1 MSSTIDRS
9 STAPRPIHFCQDLML
24 NRSLIAS
31 SIHRA
36 VFYIKRMGVLHLS
49 FFFSFSLD
57 RNLFFLASNFYLSLK
72 SLYPLK
78 FRPRSSL
85 KHLVNVLNPFIFMHS
100 CIFRPSFWVFEFFL
114 GFLRFLWNFWVGLC
128 WFVVICS
135 CIASSLH
142 YNNVSSILG
151 LCAWLKLWVLLGWI
165 GFLPLMLLIFA
176 HHMFVHF
183 FMHPFFSSFFLNLCS
198 VSSLSLSLSLS
209 LSFSLSLCG

>member
-1 MSSTIDRS
+1 MSSIVDRS

-31 SIHRA
+31 LIHRA
-36 VFYIKRMGVLHLS
+36 VFYIKRMGVIHIS

-57 RNLFFLASNFYLSLK
+57 RNLFFLTSNFYLSLK

-85 KHLVNVLNPFIFMHS
+85 KHLVSVLNPFIFMHS

-142 YNNVSSILG
+142 YNNVSCILE
-151 LCAWLKLWVLLGWI
+151 LCAW
-165 GFLPLMLLIFA
+165 
-176 HHMFVHF
+176 
-183 FMHPFFSSFFLNLCS
+183 
-198 VSSLSLSLSLS
+198 
-209 LSFSLSLCG
+209 

>member
-1 MSSTIDRS
+1 MSSTVDRS

-36 VFYIKRMGVLHLS
+36 VFYIKRMGVIHIS

-85 KHLVNVLNPFIFMHS
+85 KHLVSVLNPFIFMHS
-100 CIFRPSFWVFEFFL
+100 CIFRPSFWVFEFF
-114 GFLRFLWNFWVGLC
+114 FWVFEI
-128 WFVVICS
+128 FV
-135 CIASSLH
+135 
-142 YNNVSSILG
+142 
-151 LCAWLKLWVLLGWI
+151 KFLGWVMLI
-165 GFLPLMLLIFA
+165 CCYMLMHCILIA
-176 HHMFVHF
+176 
-183 FMHPFFSSFFLNLCS
+183 L
-198 VSSLSLSLSLS
+198 
-209 LSFSLSLCG
+209 